1 MSNPDLSS
9 LAIANAHLSRPGV
22 RILAQYLHKM
32 SRLEG
37 QPSLPLSPAIVN
49 IAVNMLES
57 PTMRATLSDV
67 VDLAIDQES

>member
-1 MSNPDLSS
+1 MANSDLSS

-37 QPSLPLSPAIVN
+37 QPLRPLSPEIVN
-49 IAVNMLES
+49 IAVNMLDS
-57 PTMRATLSDV
+57 STMRATLTDV
-67 VDLAIDQES
+67 VDLALDQES